1 MATNGATPPPSNLS
15 GIARPSKGLVVVK
28 PKDMRGTL
36 MRLWQLVRKKSR
48 GMGLI
53 LVLSALSSVAAVIS
67 PLITGR
73 AVTEISQG
81 SAVTGALIA
90 LIAMYV
96 FDWLMKFLEKYIMAS
111 VSPRIID
118 HLRRTLFDKIREL
131 PLSFFDMHQ
140 HGELMSRLTNDVDN
154 ISTTI
159 SNSLTQLLMHCFTV
173 IGVFIMMM
181 LTSPLLTLIAFAGV
195 GLITL
200 LTKVVTKR
208 TKKLFKERQRDLGIL
223 NGQIE
228 ESISG
233 LSVVKAFCREEQAQA
248 DFDRKNEKLC
258 AVSIKALV
266 YSGCLMPIT
275 NVINNLCYLSV
286 SVFSALMYLR
296 GSITDIGMITS
307 FLLYV
312 RQFTRPFMEV
322 ANIYNSFQTAVAG
335 AERMFEMLDEQSEPK
350 DADDA
355 LPLEHVEGEI
365 EFDNVCFAYGAGK
378 QVLNGISLKI
388 PAGTRV
394 AIAGPT
400 GSGKTTIISLLT
412 RFYDVTSGR
421 ILLDGHDI
429 RDYRLH
435 DLRRAFGVVLQDTVL
450 FAQSVKDN
458 IAYGHAD
465 ASTDDVRAAAEICGA
480 DAFIERLPNGY
491 DTVLEQGGAEL
502 SQGERQLMTIARA
515 VLTNAPILILDEAT
529 SSVDTVTEQ
538 KIRRAMLKLCSG
550 RTSFIYALVL
560 VYGAVRNSVACTNK
574 RYCLCCGLCAYPR
587 HKRFK
592 HIPHR
597 VLHAQSYRRHS
608 AGLYLVHDIRW
619 HTKPLRH
626 QHSAGQHAWLL
637 GLDNT
642 YVLAADRLHDDNIH
656 RWIAKRAG
664 GADRGRED
672 RRRKRLAN
680 AFPRHHTLRYAL
692 HNNMHVPFPY
702 ERLQAV

>member
-378 QVLNGISLKI
+378 QVLNGISQ
-388 PAGTRV
+388 
-394 AIAGPT
+394 
-400 GSGKTTIISLLT
+400 
-412 RFYDVTSGR
+412 GR
-421 ILLDGHDI
+421 ICLVVCSIEALLQYTLPPKTLRENTLALHPGEEHSLQALSARLLHAEAHNDDERDRHEDRLNQVGERNGHEAAHH
-429 RDYRLH
+429 RVQH
-435 DLRRAFGVVLQDTVL
+435 DHDAADDHRRVVLHTKKAVEER
-450 FAQSVKDN
+450 
-458 IAYGHAD
+458 AD
-465 ASTDDVRAAAEICGA
+465 GLEAGRRVRDKENEDHDRRDAGKQMLLISEAAGEKVG
-480 DAFIERLPNGY
+480 DR
-491 DTVLEQGGAEL
+491 DGAEF
-502 SQGERQLMTIARA
+502 G
-515 VLTNAPILILDEAT
+515 
-529 SSVDTVTEQ
+529 
-538 KIRRAMLKLCSG
+538 
-550 RTSFIYALVL
+550 
-560 VYGAVRNSVACTNK
+560 
-574 RYCLCCGLCAYPR
+574 
-587 HKRFK
+587 
-592 HIPHR
+592 
-597 VLHAQSYRRHS
+597 
-608 AGLYLVHDIRW
+608 
-619 HTKPLRH
+619 
-626 QHSAGQHAWLL
+626 
-637 GLDNT
+637 
-642 YVLAADRLHDDNIH
+642 
-656 RWIAKRAG
+656 
-664 GADRGRED
+664 
-672 RRRKRLAN
+672 
-680 AFPRHHTLRYAL
+680 
-692 HNNMHVPFPY
+692 
-702 ERLQAV
+702 

>member
-1 MATNGATPPPSNLS
+1 
-15 GIARPSKGLVVVK
+15 
-28 PKDMRGTL
+28 
-36 MRLWQLVRKKSR
+36 
-48 GMGLI
+48 
-53 LVLSALSSVAAVIS
+53 
-67 PLITGR
+67 
-73 AVTEISQG
+73 
-81 SAVTGALIA
+81 
-90 LIAMYV
+90 
-96 FDWLMKFLEKYIMAS
+96 MKFLEKYIMAS

-394 AIAGPT
+394 AIVGPT

-435 DLRRAFGVVLQDTVL
+435 DLRRAFGVVLQDTAL

-491 DTVLEQGGAEL
+491 DTVLEQGGTEL

-550 RTSFIYALVL
+550 RTSFIIAHRLSTVRDSDVIILIENGRIAEQGTHDELMRLNGKYADM
-560 VYGAVRNSVACTNK
+560 
-574 RYCLCCGLCAYPR
+574 
-587 HKRFK
+587 
-592 HIPHR
+592 
-597 VLHAQSYRRHS
+597 YRTQT
-608 AGLYLVHDIRW
+608 G
-619 HTKPLRH
+619 K
-626 QHSAGQHAWLL
+626 
-637 GLDNT
+637 
-642 YVLAADRLHDDNIH
+642 
-656 RWIAKRAG
+656 
-664 GADRGRED
+664 
-672 RRRKRLAN
+672 
-680 AFPRHHTLRYAL
+680 
-692 HNNMHVPFPY
+692 
-702 ERLQAV
+702 

>member
-96 FDWLMKFLEKYIMAS
+96 FDWLMKFLEKYIMAF

-131 PLSFFDMHQ
+131 PLSFFDMRQ

-173 IGVFIMMM
+173 IGVFVMMM

-200 LTKVVTKR
+200 LTKVVTKHTR
-208 TKKLFKERQRDLGIL
+208 KLFKERQRDLGIL

-233 LSVVKAFCREEQAQA
+233 LSVVKAFCREEQTQA

-378 QVLNGISLKI
+378 QVLSGISLKI

-394 AIAGPT
+394 AIVGFSCA
-400 GSGKTTIISLLT
+400 
-412 RFYDVTSGR
+412 
-421 ILLDGHDI
+421 
-429 RDYRLH
+429 
-435 DLRRAFGVVLQDTVL
+435 
-450 FAQSVKDN
+450 
-458 IAYGHAD
+458 
-465 ASTDDVRAAAEICGA
+465 
-480 DAFIERLPNGY
+480 LP
-491 DTVLEQGGAEL
+491 
-502 SQGERQLMTIARA
+502 
-515 VLTNAPILILDEAT
+515 
-529 SSVDTVTEQ
+529 
-538 KIRRAMLKLCSG
+538 
-550 RTSFIYALVL
+550 
-560 VYGAVRNSVACTNK
+560 
-574 RYCLCCGLCAYPR
+574 
-587 HKRFK
+587 
-592 HIPHR
+592 
-597 VLHAQSYRRHS
+597 
-608 AGLYLVHDIRW
+608 
-619 HTKPLRH
+619 
-626 QHSAGQHAWLL
+626 
-637 GLDNT
+637 
-642 YVLAADRLHDDNIH
+642 
-656 RWIAKRAG
+656 
-664 GADRGRED
+664 
-672 RRRKRLAN
+672 
-680 AFPRHHTLRYAL
+680 
-692 HNNMHVPFPY
+692 
-702 ERLQAV
+702 

>member
-53 LVLSALSSVAAVIS
+53 LVLSALSSIAAVIS

-286 SVFSALMYLR
+286 SVFSAHVP
-296 GSITDIGMITS
+296 S
-307 FLLYV
+307 
-312 RQFTRPFMEV
+312 RQ
-322 ANIYNSFQTAVAG
+322 
-335 AERMFEMLDEQSEPK
+335 
-350 DADDA
+350 
-355 LPLEHVEGEI
+355 H
-365 EFDNVCFAYGAGK
+365 
-378 QVLNGISLKI
+378 
-388 PAGTRV
+388 
-394 AIAGPT
+394 
-400 GSGKTTIISLLT
+400 
-412 RFYDVTSGR
+412 
-421 ILLDGHDI
+421 
-429 RDYRLH
+429 
-435 DLRRAFGVVLQDTVL
+435 
-450 FAQSVKDN
+450 
-458 IAYGHAD
+458 
-465 ASTDDVRAAAEICGA
+465 
-480 DAFIERLPNGY
+480 NGY
-491 DTVLEQGGAEL
+491 RHDNKL
-502 SQGERQLMTIARA
+502 
-515 VLTNAPILILDEAT
+515 
-529 SSVDTVTEQ
+529 SSVCAPV
-538 KIRRAMLKLCSG
+538 
-550 RTSFIYALVL
+550 YAP
-560 VYGAVRNSVACTNK
+560 VYGGC
-574 RYCLCCGLCAYPR
+574 
-587 HKRFK
+587 K
-592 HIPHR
+592 HI
-597 VLHAQSYRRHS
+597 
-608 AGLYLVHDIRW
+608 
-619 HTKPLRH
+619 
-626 QHSAGQHAWLL
+626 
-637 GLDNT
+637 
-642 YVLAADRLHDDNIH
+642 
-656 RWIAKRAG
+656 
-664 GADRGRED
+664 
-672 RRRKRLAN
+672 
-680 AFPRHHTLRYAL
+680 
-692 HNNMHVPFPY
+692 
-702 ERLQAV
+702 